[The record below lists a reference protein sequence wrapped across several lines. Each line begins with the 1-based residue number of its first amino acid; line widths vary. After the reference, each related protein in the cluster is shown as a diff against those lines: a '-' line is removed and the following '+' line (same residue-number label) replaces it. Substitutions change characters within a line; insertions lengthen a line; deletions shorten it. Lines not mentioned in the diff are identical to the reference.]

1 MFSSLFSTLVPF
13 STLFFTFLYFSLLF
27 FTFLLD
33 SRLRQA
39 QDGCAS
45 KKQEVPT
52 SKEQGNDELHRN
64 RTR

>member
-27 FTFLLD
+27 FLTAV
-33 SRLRQA
+33 SRRA
-39 QDGCAS
+39 QDGCVS

>member
-13 STLFFTFLYFSLLF
+13 FTLF